1 MLRVLAFQFVETKC
15 GNPGNSVPSPFDSC
29 NICRCTDKGVIEGCT
44 KRLCFTGVSH
54 IYYPSIIGFT
64 SVFPPIFA
72 LKLIPRAIT
81 RMIVLTSARNWQME
95 YSILVRKF
103 LKRNAEAST
112 EKKLIIALESV
123 SIQNTATQTK
133 LART

>member
-1 MLRVLAFQFVETKC
+1 
-15 GNPGNSVPSPFDSC
+15 
-29 NICRCTDKGVIEGCT
+29 
-44 KRLCFTGVSH
+44 
-54 IYYPSIIGFT
+54 
-64 SVFPPIFA
+64 
-72 LKLIPRAIT
+72 
-81 RMIVLTSARNWQME
+81 ME